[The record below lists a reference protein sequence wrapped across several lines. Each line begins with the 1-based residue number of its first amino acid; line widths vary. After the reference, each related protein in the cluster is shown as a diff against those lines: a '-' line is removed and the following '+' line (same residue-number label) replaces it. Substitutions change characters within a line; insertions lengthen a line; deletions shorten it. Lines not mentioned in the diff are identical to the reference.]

1 MPENQRATPVQ
12 AGPLAMALSTVAL
25 EFFPGLH
32 FATWKKLRG
41 SFGYHAKKERLQLH
55 DLGERHADYVD
66 KPLLWSYTD
75 ATVEGGGVRY
85 VYLQSQRALLR
96 CVFTAQILTTAA
108 QRAAGAP
115 RPSESLEQRAYRLD
129 RCLSGPERGMQW
141 PEHVAELEPQW
152 DEM

>member
-66 KPLLWSYTD
+66 KPLLWSYTG
-75 ATVEGGGVRY
+75 ATVEGGGARY
-85 VYLQSQRALLR
+85 VYLQSHRALLR
-96 CVFTAQILTTAA
+96 RVFTAQILTTAA
-108 QRAAGAP
+108 
-115 RPSESLEQRAYRLD
+115 QRAYRLD

-152 DEM
+152 DEL